1 MRKKSIP
8 TSNKSNNGSLLEV
21 IEISKEG
28 ETLEKLTSNAEKI
41 TESLWEQE
49 LLPIINHLQTFGR
62 QFDHIAKVQMEF
74 QQNIAPLLLAWE
86 QWYASFAP
94 LAQAVLKWQQQ
105 MIPVLQKLQPVLSQL
120 GEYLQNWQQYIEY
133 EKEVAEAF
141 KNGHL
146 LLAPSMPLS
155 LVKDITALC
164 KTGEFRKASRLI
176 GAYYRKNGYSTL
188 KNTVGTWSKNR
199 YFRSRMGIIL
209 DALEAHTQRKYTL
222 SIPALLPQ
230 IEGIAS
236 DIAKKGNVLTSTKT
250 KARLGKTKHIVSQMI
265 EENKP
270 QFGHAIHDTLLA
282 FIEEP
287 LYKMRD
293 FERDYTLIKKHTGLS
308 RHGILH
314 GLQIKYP
321 TYTNSLR
328 IFLVL
333 DILFYITEDLEG
345 K

>member
-1 MRKKSIP
+1 M
-8 TSNKSNNGSLLEV
+8 E
-21 IEISKEG
+21 E
-28 ETLEKLTSNAEKI
+28 LEKKDQNTAHYENLEQVLLNAEK
-41 TESLWEQE
+41 TAETLWLQQ
-49 LLPIINHLQTFGR
+49 LLPAINSLQIPR
-62 QFDHIAKVQMEF
+62 QQLERIAEIQIQL
-74 QQNIAPLLLAWE
+74 QQNIAPILTYWQ

-94 LAQAVLKWQQQ
+94 LAQAVLNWQQQ
-105 MIPVLQKLQPVLSQL
+105 MIPMLQKLQPVLSQL
-120 GEYLQNWQQYIEY
+120 GEYLQSWQQYIED

-155 LVKDITALC
+155 LVKEVTALC

-176 GAYYRKNGYSTL
+176 GAYYRNNGYSAL
-188 KNTVGTWSKNR
+188 QNVVGKWSENR
-199 YFRSRMGIIL
+199 YFKSRMGIIL

-236 DIAKKGNVLTSTKT
+236 DIAKKGSTPAPNKL
-250 KARLGKTKHIVSQMI
+250 KARLGKTKFIVSQVI
-265 EENKP
+265 EESKQP
-270 QFGHAIHDTLLA
+270 FGHAMHDILLA

-287 LYKMRD
+287 LYKSRD
-293 FERDYTLIKKHTGLS
+293 FEKDYRLIKKHTGLS

-314 GLQIKYP
+314 GLQTKYP
-321 TYTNSLR
+321 AYTNSLR

-333 DILFYITEDLEG
+333 DILFYIAEDLEN